1 MSDSLR
7 SDGGAGLR
15 FGGARDGL
23 ASMMSAS
30 ARPVLKPSTGPDLPT
45 MVAAL
50 HEAMINSLDSDKLAA
65 AAPGEARKLV
75 EETIATLIAT
85 GDYPVYG
92 EVRQRLVSLVA
103 DEVLGLGPIQALV
116 DDSSVTEVMVN
127 APDQVYFERD
137 GVIHP
142 SDITFRDDGHVRRVA
157 ERILSQIGRR
167 VDEGTPMVD
176 ARLNDGSRVNIT
188 IPPATPV
195 HSTITIR
202 KFRRDRYRIED
213 LIAAKTLDEKMAEFL
228 GACTTYKLN
237 ILISGGTGSGKTTFL
252 NALSAYI
259 PRSERIVTIE
269 DPVELALQ
277 QRHVIKMEARPPDM
291 TGAHAIAQRDLLR
304 NALRMRPD
312 RIIIGEIRGAEAF
325 EIFLVAGRG
334 DRRERPAV
342 EGAVE
347 GDDLIALWPS
357 GNGLILPRHLDRAFH
372 RFRAGVLEKGGV
384 GEGVF
389 DQAFREPLAL
399 GDLVEVRD
407 VPELLGLLGD
417 GFHQRRVGMAERIH
431 GNAGTEIEIL
441 FAVGRGQP
449 STFAALETHIGA
461 CVGRQ
466 YGRDHGMRLLGSL
479 GFGP

>member
-1 MSDSLR
+1 MMPASGRPALR
-7 SDGGAGLR
+7 
-15 FGGARDGL
+15 
-23 ASMMSAS
+23 
-30 ARPVLKPSTGPDLPT
+30 PSSGPDLPT
-45 MVAAL
+45 MVSAL
-50 HEAMINSLDSDKLAA
+50 HEALINSLDADKLAA

-116 DDSSVTEVMVN
+116 DDSSITEVMVN
-127 APDQVYFERD
+127 GPDQVYFERD

-142 SDITFRDDGHVRRVA
+142 SDITFRDDTHVRRVA

-176 ARLNDGSRVNIT
+176 ARLSDGSRVNIT

-195 HSTITIR
+195 HPTITVR

-213 LIAAKTLDEKMAEFL
+213 LIAAHTLDERMAEFL

-291 TGAHAIAQRDLLR
+291 TGAHAITQRDLLR

-312 RIIIGEIRGAEAF
+312 RIIIGEIRGPEAF
-325 EIFLVAGRG
+325 EMLQAMNTGH
-334 DRRERPAV
+334 
-342 EGAVE
+342 EGSLSTVHANSPR
-347 GDDLIALWPS
+347 DALARIE
-357 GNGLILPRHLDRAFH
+357 NMVLM
-372 RFRAGVLEKGGV
+372 AGVELPVTAIREQVASALHLIIQLQRFPDGVRRIVRVSEVTGMEGSTVTLQDLFVFKAEGLAEGGQVV
-384 GEGVF
+384 GRYRPTGLRPTFSE
-389 DQAFREPLAL
+389 QLAIMGCQL
-399 GDLVEVRD
+399 Q
-407 VPELLGLLGD
+407 PELFLD
-417 GFHQRRVGMAERIH
+417 G
-431 GNAGTEIEIL
+431 
-441 FAVGRGQP
+441 
-449 STFAALETHIGA
+449 AA
-461 CVGRQ
+461 R
-466 YGRDHGMRLLGSL
+466 
-479 GFGP
+479 

>member
-23 ASMMSAS
+23 ASMMSTS
-30 ARPVLKPSTGPDLPT
+30 ARPALKPSSGPDLPT

-50 HEAMINSLDSDKLAA
+50 HEAMINSLDPDKLAA

-142 SDITFRDDGHVRRVA
+142 SDITFRDDMHVRRVA

-176 ARLNDGSRVNIT
+176 ARLSDGSRVNIT

-213 LIAAKTLDEKMAEFL
+213 LIVAQTLDERMAEFL

-237 ILISGGTGSGKTTFL
+237 VLISGGTGSGKTTFL

-291 TGAHAIAQRDLLR
+291 TGAHAITQRDLLR

-325 EIFLVAGRG
+325 EMLQAMNTGHEGSLSTVHANSPRDALARIENMVLMTGVELPVTAIREQVASALHLIIQLQRFPDGIRRIVRVSEVTGMEGSTVTLQDLFVFKPEGIGENGQVMGRY
-334 DRRERPAV
+334 RPT
-342 EGAVE
+342 
-347 GDDLIALWPS
+347 
-357 GNGLILPRHLDRAFH
+357 GLRPTFSEQLMLM
-372 RFRAGVLEKGGV
+372 GCQL
-384 GEGVF
+384 
-389 DQAFREPLAL
+389 Q
-399 GDLVEVRD
+399 
-407 VPELLGLLGD
+407 PELFLD
-417 GFHQRRVGMAERIH
+417 GATR
-431 GNAGTEIEIL
+431 
-441 FAVGRGQP
+441 
-449 STFAALETHIGA
+449 
-461 CVGRQ
+461 
-466 YGRDHGMRLLGSL
+466 
-479 GFGP
+479 

>member
-7 SDGGAGLR
+7 NDGAAGLR
-15 FGGARDGL
+15 FGGSRDGL

-30 ARPVLKPSTGPDLPT
+30 ARPVLKPSSGPDLPT

-50 HEAMINSLDSDKLAA
+50 HEALINSLDADKLAA

-116 DDSSVTEVMVN
+116 DDSSITEVMVN
-127 APDQVYFERD
+127 GPDQVYFERD

-142 SDITFRDDGHVRRVA
+142 SDITFRDDTHVRRVA

-176 ARLNDGSRVNIT
+176 ARLSDGSRVNIT

-195 HSTITIR
+195 HPTITVR

-213 LIAAKTLDEKMAEFL
+213 LIAAHTLDERMAEFL

-291 TGAHAIAQRDLLR
+291 TGAHAITQRDLLR

-312 RIIIGEIRGAEAF
+312 RIIIGEIRGPEAF
-325 EIFLVAGRG
+325 EMLQAMNTGH
-334 DRRERPAV
+334 
-342 EGAVE
+342 EGSLSTVHANSPR
-347 GDDLIALWPS
+347 DALARIE
-357 GNGLILPRHLDRAFH
+357 NMVLM
-372 RFRAGVLEKGGV
+372 AGVELPVTAIREQVASALHLIIQLQRFPDGVRRIVRVSEVTGMEGSTVTLQDLFVFKAEGLAEGGQVV
-384 GEGVF
+384 GRYRPTGLRPTFSE
-389 DQAFREPLAL
+389 QLAIMGCQL
-399 GDLVEVRD
+399 Q
-407 VPELLGLLGD
+407 PELFLD
-417 GFHQRRVGMAERIH
+417 G
-431 GNAGTEIEIL
+431 
-441 FAVGRGQP
+441 
-449 STFAALETHIGA
+449 AA
-461 CVGRQ
+461 R
-466 YGRDHGMRLLGSL
+466 
-479 GFGP
+479 

>member
-116 DDSSVTEVMVN
+116 DDISITEVMVN

-176 ARLNDGSRVNIT
+176 ARLSDGSRVNIT

-213 LIAAKTLDEKMAEFL
+213 LIVAKTLDERMAEFL

-291 TGAHAIAQRDLLR
+291 TGAHAITQRDLLR

-325 EIFLVAGRG
+325 EMLQAMNTGH
-334 DRRERPAV
+334 
-342 EGAVE
+342 EGSLSTVHANSPR
-347 GDDLIALWPS
+347 DALARIE
-357 GNGLILPRHLDRAFH
+357 NMVLM
-372 RFRAGVLEKGGV
+372 AGVELPVTAIREQVASALHLIIQLQRFPDGV
-384 GEGVF
+384 RRIVRVSEVTGMEGSTVTLQDLFVFKPEGIGEGGQVIGRYRPTGLRPTF
-389 DQAFREPLAL
+389 SEQLML
-399 GDLVEVRD
+399 MGCQLQ
-407 VPELLGLLGD
+407 PELFLD
-417 GFHQRRVGMAERIH
+417 GATR
-431 GNAGTEIEIL
+431 
-441 FAVGRGQP
+441 
-449 STFAALETHIGA
+449 
-461 CVGRQ
+461 
-466 YGRDHGMRLLGSL
+466 
-479 GFGP
+479 